1 MNQIEIWFSILV
13 RKLIRRANF
22 TSKHDL
28 KAKILR
34 FIAYFN
40 ETLAKPFRWT
50 YVGKPLTV
58 PNRSQ

>member
-1 MNQIEIWFSILV
+1 MS
-13 RKLIRRANF
+13 
-22 TSKHDL
+22 S

-50 YVGKPLTV
+50 YAGKPLAA
-58 PNRSQ
+58 